1 MKVVI
6 VSDSHG
12 NKKSFERIIT
22 ESLPD
27 ILIFCGD
34 GFPDI
39 PSDFSG
45 KIYAVRGNTDN
56 VYADNE
62 INLCISDTNI
72 FITHGE
78 GYSVKS
84 GLEYL
89 RLRAKALGAEVV
101 FFGHTH
107 EQVYLNSGGI
117 RLINPGSVFYGY
129 YAVWNNFPEGEPE
142 LKRFQAE

>member
-6 VSDSHG
+6 ISDSHG
-12 NKKSFERIIT
+12 NKKSFERIIA

-34 GFPDI
+34 GFSDI

-45 KIYAVRGNTDN
+45 KLYAVRGNTDN

-62 INLCISDTNI
+62 ISICVSNMNI

-84 GLEYL
+84 GLDHI
-89 RLRAKALGAEVV
+89 RLRAKALGADVV

-129 YAVWNNFPEGEPE
+129 YAEWNNFPDGEPE

>member
-1 MKVVI
+1 MKIII

-12 NKKSFERIIT
+12 NKKSFERIID

-34 GFPDI
+34 GFSDI

-56 VYADNE
+56 VYAENE
-62 INLCISDTNI
+62 INLCISEINI

-89 RLRAKALGAEVV
+89 RLRAKALRADVV

-107 EQVYLNSGGI
+107 EQIYLNLGGI

-129 YAVWNNFPEGEPE
+129 YAVWNNFREGE
-142 LKRFQAE
+142 AV

>member
-12 NKKSFERIIT
+12 NKKTFERIIA
-22 ESLPD
+22 ESPPD

-34 GFPDI
+34 GFSDI

-45 KIYAVRGNTDN
+45 KLYAVRGNTDN

-62 INLCISDTNI
+62 ISLCISNINI

-84 GLEYL
+84 GLDHL
-89 RLRAKALGAEVV
+89 RLRAKSMNADVV

-107 EQVYLNSGGI
+107 EQVHYIHGGI
-117 RLINPGSVFYGY
+117 RLVNPGSLFNGY
-129 YAVWNNFPEGEPE
+129 YAEWDNFPEGDLV
-142 LKRFQAE
+142 LKRYHAE

>member
-6 VSDSHG
+6 ISDSHG
-12 NKKSFERIIT
+12 NKKSFERIIA

-34 GFPDI
+34 GFSDI

-45 KIYAVRGNTDN
+45 KLYAVRGNTDN

-62 INLCISDTNI
+62 ISICVSNMNI

-84 GLEYL
+84 GLDHI
-89 RLRAKALGAEVV
+89 RLRAKALGADVV

-129 YAVWNNFPEGEPE
+129 YAVWNNFPDGEPE

>member
-1 MKVVI
+1 MRIII

-12 NKKSFERIIT
+12 NKRSFERIIA

-39 PSDFSG
+39 PSDFTG
-45 KIYAVRGNTDN
+45 KLYAVRGNTDN

-62 INLCISDTNI
+62 ISLSISDINI

-78 GYSVKS
+78 AYSVKS

-89 RLRAKALGAEVV
+89 RLRAKALRADVV

-129 YAVWNNFPEGEPE
+129 YAEWNNFPVGEPV
-142 LKRFQAE
+142 LKRLQAE

>member
-62 INLCISDTNI
+62 ISICVSNMNI

-84 GLEYL
+84 GLDHI
-89 RLRAKALGAEVV
+89 RLRAKALGADVV

-117 RLINPGSVFYGY
+117 RLINPGSAFYGY
-129 YAVWNNFPEGEPE
+129 YAVWNNFPDGEPE

>member
-1 MKVVI
+1 MRIII

-12 NKKSFERIIT
+12 NKRSFERIIA

-39 PSDFSG
+39 PSDFTG
-45 KIYAVRGNTDN
+45 KLYAVRGNTDN

-62 INLCISDTNI
+62 ISLSISDINI

-78 GYSVKS
+78 AYSVKS
-84 GLEYL
+84 GLEYIQ
-89 RLRAKALGAEVV
+89 LRAKALKADVI

-129 YAVWNNFPEGEPE
+129 YAEWNNFPVGEPV
-142 LKRFQAE
+142 LKRLQAE